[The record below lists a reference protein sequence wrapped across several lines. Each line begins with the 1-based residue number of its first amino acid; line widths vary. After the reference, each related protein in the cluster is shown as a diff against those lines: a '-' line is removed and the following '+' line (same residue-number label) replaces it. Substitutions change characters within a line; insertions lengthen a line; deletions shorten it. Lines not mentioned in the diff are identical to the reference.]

1 MGVRVEE
8 IKVILRGRS
17 AYALFMGWL
26 KATRPDL
33 TDVRMRQLVVQH
45 TLETREFALP
55 VYMKTKTS
63 ISDLWILLH
72 IARRNNITVFC
83 EGEAFALEGRA

>member
-26 KATRPDL
+26 KATR
-33 TDVRMRQLVVQH
+33 RAAHIGNQRIRI
-45 TLETREFALP
+45 TRIHEDKDEHF
-55 VYMKTKTS
+55 
-63 ISDLWILLH
+63 
-72 IARRNNITVFC
+72 
-83 EGEAFALEGRA
+83 